1 MKKGTKFVL
10 FTAAAGAAAYWGSK
24 LVQQIRRQN
33 DELNEMI
40 ENATSQADETEDYED
55 ICRTAPHCEP
65 KPQPEA
71 PEEAA
76 PAAEAAPEEAS
87 ADEAADEAADEEAKE
102 DHEDHQSR

>member
-55 ICRTAPHCEP
+55 ICHTAPHCEP

-76 PAAEAAPEEAS
+76 PEEAS
-87 ADEAADEAADEEAKE
+87 ADEAADEEAKE